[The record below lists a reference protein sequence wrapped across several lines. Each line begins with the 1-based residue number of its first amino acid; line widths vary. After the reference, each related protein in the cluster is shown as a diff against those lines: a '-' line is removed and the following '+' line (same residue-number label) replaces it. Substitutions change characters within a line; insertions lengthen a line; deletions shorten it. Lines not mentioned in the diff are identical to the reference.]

1 MTYDDTSE
9 YPEAAIDEAAT
20 VFVQAQSMYAKGDQK
35 SAVSLCEEA
44 LGKSMDAELNAQIYL
59 LEAELYLEQG
69 DINSAADAAAQAVKL
84 DESSNVLR
92 KAAVTAYQAGNEER
106 IGTVKNQCTGR
117 LLHIMR
123 CSVKKTIRHMRI
135 V

>member
-1 MTYDDTSE
+1 
-9 YPEAAIDEAAT
+9 
-20 VFVQAQSMYAKGDQK
+20 
-35 SAVSLCEEA
+35 
-44 LGKSMDAELNAQIYL
+44 MDAELNAQIYL

-106 IGTVKNQCTGR
+106 IGTVKISGTGR

-123 CSVKKTIRHMRI
+123 CSVKKRSVI
-135 V
+135 